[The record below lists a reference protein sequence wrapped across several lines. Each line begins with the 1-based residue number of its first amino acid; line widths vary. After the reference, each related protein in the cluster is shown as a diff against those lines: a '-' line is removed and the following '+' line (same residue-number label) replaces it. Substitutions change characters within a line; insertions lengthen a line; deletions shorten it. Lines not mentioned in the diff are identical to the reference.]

1 MAKKNYEDFPLS
13 LALFD
18 ALPVIFFSVAMIFDC
33 NAFQKCVFYQRS
45 GTVRGLWIRKSGLEN
60 YDYRHEKG
68 HFHPEQ
74 TAPGSH
80 ACRFSA
86 DAHWFHYGNQPWNPK
101 PESALAQHL
110 HLSFPFVFPDH
121 SGRHDLHECLCREV
135 HKILPCSIR

>member
-45 GTVRGLWIRKSGLEN
+45 GTVRGLWIRKS
-60 YDYRHEKG
+60 
-68 HFHPEQ
+68 
-74 TAPGSH
+74 
-80 ACRFSA
+80 
-86 DAHWFHYGNQPWNPK
+86 
-101 PESALAQHL
+101 ALAQHL

-121 SGRHDLHECLCREV
+121 SGRYDLHECLCCETGWDETP
-135 HKILPCSIR
+135 LQLD